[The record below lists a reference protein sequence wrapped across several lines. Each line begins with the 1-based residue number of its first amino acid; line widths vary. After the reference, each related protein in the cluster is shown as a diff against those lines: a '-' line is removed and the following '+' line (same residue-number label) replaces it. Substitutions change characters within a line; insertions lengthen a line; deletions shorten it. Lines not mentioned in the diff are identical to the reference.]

1 MTQQEFLNKYGIDV
15 TFEQMYAMQ
24 RKSRRTNNFAFT
36 DEALHN
42 DKRIYL
48 DGLRYMFSACIAKQI
63 NPKNIDLGFVMDDV
77 NFLQFLLDYESAQ
90 QDEFKKSG
98 STRKRAPFEGVKN
111 LALDTLHRQMVLYN
125 NPPIEIW
132 VENIRKG
139 AHLEVF
145 RAASI
150 EALEREEAGAR
161 VEAPM
166 PKQEDGLL
174 ENNPDPD
181 RAPDAKASDF
191 ITFEDN
197 AAKNKSPDEITI
209 SRIDTR
215 IIAFAV
221 YKTMEEV
228 IERRTWG
235 WRLNPFNWGRW
246 RQENKLMNDLEKKL
260 GKETIRAMERNEDS
274 IYQQLATEEVITD
287 SEVEYFERD
296 IDIIKARNLDIRK
309 YDESI
314 KARKIE
320 KEQQADAEKKEKE
333 VKELENLADAL
344 NNDESVISDDAV
356 LDNDNI
362 IFYDDAIHDIDS
374 SVEEIDDDFKN
385 IDKNI
390 EIFGDRD
397 PNVYKPSRDDAN
409 DILLIEDDVEEA
421 KNIEP
426 AHADLAKAKKNSKDA
441 IQTQSTEKLHKNI
454 DKKNK
459 EIEAKK
465 EKELQKEETQKQA
478 KESLEKLSKLE
489 KPQSIGQ
496 AMIKLKDKKIIAD
509 VVAVFSDIL
518 SKTDNSSQTGVL
530 EKDIY
535 RKMIMDFRMLWT
547 EKEKMDKHVTSMFK
561 RAYDS
566 LPKMDTAEK
575 LVAAQKMS
583 DLVLNTFTPVG
594 FEKAYE
600 KYGNNYV
607 IQNKNSLD
615 IKNLTKYEGDVDE
628 LINNVKVELGIIKEV
643 KKDAADKENVQFK
656 KGEFE
661 EKVADRSLKVEK
673 DKSLVMQKVIDK

>member
-15 TFEQMYAMQ
+15 TFEQMYAIQ
-24 RKSRRTNNFAFT
+24 SRERRSKNFVFT

-77 NFLQFLLDYESAQ
+77 NFLQFLLDYESAK

-98 STRKRAPFEGVKN
+98 SARKRAPFEGVKN
-111 LALDTLHRQMVLYN
+111 LALDTLYRQMVAYN

-150 EALEREEAGAR
+150 EALEREEARAR
-161 VEAPM
+161 VEDPM
-166 PKQEDGLL
+166 SRQENGLL

-246 RQENKLMNDLEKKL
+246 REENKLMNDLKEKL
-260 GKETIRAMERNEDS
+260 GKETIRSMESDEDS

-287 SEVEYFERD
+287 SEVEYFEHD
-296 IDIIKARNLDIRK
+296 IHIIKARNLDIRK
-309 YDESI
+309 FDESI

-320 KEQQADAEKKEKE
+320 KMQQADAEKKEKE

-344 NNDESVISDDAV
+344 NNDEAVV
-356 LDNDNI
+356 LDE
-362 IFYDDAIHDIDS
+362 DAFNDIDLS
-374 SVEEIDDDFKN
+374 FDEMDKDFEN
-385 IDKNI
+385 IDNNI
-390 EIFGDRD
+390 EIFGDQD

-426 AHADLAKAKKNSKDA
+426 AHADLAKAKKKSKDV
-441 IQTQSTEKLHKNI
+441 IKTQNIEKVHKNI

-459 EIEAKK
+459 EIVEKK
-465 EKELQKEETQKQA
+465 EKELQKEEA
-478 KESLEKLSKLE
+478 KEHVQFQGDEFKESVS
-489 KPQSIGQ
+489 
-496 AMIKLKDKKIIAD
+496 DKSDKI
-509 VVAVFSDIL
+509 
-518 SKTDNSSQTGVL
+518 
-530 EKDIY
+530 E
-535 RKMIMDFRMLWT
+535 
-547 EKEKMDKHVTSMFK
+547 
-561 RAYDS
+561 
-566 LPKMDTAEK
+566 
-575 LVAAQKMS
+575 
-583 DLVLNTFTPVG
+583 
-594 FEKAYE
+594 
-600 KYGNNYV
+600 
-607 IQNKNSLD
+607 D
-615 IKNLTKYEGDVDE
+615 IKSPN
-628 LINNVKVELGIIKEV
+628 KE
-643 KKDAADKENVQFK
+643 
-656 KGEFE
+656 
-661 EKVADRSLKVEK
+661 
-673 DKSLVMQKVIDK
+673 KVIDK